1 MIFKID
7 ENNKAVLNP
16 EIKKL
21 CKSLQKLD
29 EQRFLF
35 IVMAYDYDSP
45 FHRFPEDE
53 RKRKA
58 KLYALGASDADMKE
72 DKLFKD
78 AVEEYCSFQYDIRK
92 EAIRVYEQKIIQLN
106 IALFNEQIARKIGEY
121 DSAIQVLMDR
131 IEKLQQQIDSDEEA
145 ERIIKGD
152 GKVTM
157 IEKYQLNAVKSKD
170 AQKTREQATG
180 VVNI

>member
-7 ENNKAVLNP
+7 KNNKTVLNP

-35 IVMAYDYDSP
+35 IVMCYDYDSI

-72 DKLFKD
+72 DKLFRD
-78 AVEEYCSFQYDIRK
+78 CVEEYQSFQFDVRK
-92 EAIRVYEQKIIQLN
+92 ETIRNYEQKIIQLN
-106 IALFNEQIARKIGEY
+106 IALFAEQIARKIGEY
-121 DSAIQVLMDR
+121 DEAIERLTDR

-152 GKVTM
+152 GKLSM
-157 IEKYQLNAVKSKD
+157 IEKYQLNAKKFRDS
-170 AQKTREQATG
+170 QKQKEQAQG
-180 VVNI
+180 VEYI